1 MFHDK
6 EVSVILPTYNER
18 DSIRKCI
25 LDFST
30 LNIIDEII
38 VINNNAAPGTS
49 DEVRGTPAVEI
60 VEPEQGYGAAI
71 LRGLKEASGELIV
84 VCEPDGTFEPAD
96 SFKLLEYCRDFD
108 VVYGSRTM
116 IDLIWE
122 GANMNRFLR
131 WGNWSV
137 AKMMELLFNT
147 CSLTDVGCTF
157 RAMSREV
164 RDHVLRKCN
173 SKGNTFGPAMMIE
186 TFLARFKAIQIP
198 LNYRPRVAVSSVTG
212 DPVVAFK
219 LGLRMILL
227 ILFRRLTS
235 RKVKRPS

>member
-1 MFHDK
+1 MFLAK
-6 EVSVILPTYNER
+6 KVSVILPTYNER
-18 DSIRKCI
+18 DSIRKCV
-25 LDFST
+25 LDFSG
-30 LNIIDEII
+30 LDIIDEII
-38 VINNNAAPGTS
+38 VINNNAAPATS
-49 DEVRGTPAVEI
+49 EEARGTPAVE
-60 VEPEQGYGAAI
+60 VLEPEQGYGAAI
-71 LRGLKEASGELIV
+71 LRGLKEASGELII

-96 SFKLLEYCRDFD
+96 AFKLLEYCRDFD

-137 AKMMELLFNT
+137 AKLMELLFNT
-147 CSLTDVGCTF
+147 CSLTDVGCTY

-164 RDHVLRKCN
+164 RDHVLRTCR

-186 TFLARFKAIQIP
+186 TFLTRFKAIQIP
-198 LNYRPRVAVSSVTG
+198 VNYRARVAVSSVTG

-219 LGLRMILL
+219 LGLRMIFL
-227 ILFRRLTS
+227 ILFRRLTR
-235 RKVKRPS
+235 RKTNRSS